1 MRLFNSN
8 NKDDS
13 PNFFQRNLDSFSFIK
28 TETSMPDVLPTNI
41 KWNDGPKLPLIWK
54 PEKCFLWK
62 KLADLKI

>member
-13 PNFFQRNLDSFSFIK
+13 PNFFQGNLDSFSFIK

-41 KWNDGPKLPLIWK
+41 K
-54 PEKCFLWK
+54 
-62 KLADLKI
+62 